1 MRIGKT
7 EATINDIARLARVSK
22 STVSRVLN
30 NVDTVSETARA
41 RVRSAIRA
49 LNYRPSTTARN
60 LARRRSNTIALIVQ
74 DIRNP
79 YYSFASWFVEKQ
91 FRASGFHFVVFNADN
106 STSVEKEILETVAS
120 MRVEGLLCVGGNRDA
135 TDLVTFHSHNDLP
148 IVLIDR
154 EVKGYD
160 IPTVNLDN
168 HSGGSSA
175 AEYLFSLGHRALLFA
190 TSDFTVAELH
200 RREGFYTTL
209 QAHGITRE
217 KALVFSQE
225 EEKWS
230 RGDCKGLAPYFSGSD
245 APTAVFASNDI
256 KAMHIMRFLHERG
269 LSVPGDVS
277 VLGFD
282 DTPIASVIVPSLS
295 TMRQPQQAMIKAG
308 MSVLTSLIEGT
319 RAFSMQ
325 RRFLPELVARESTG
339 APPNGLPMGTRSRME
354 GARAATETAG
364 VGKGS

>member
-1 MRIGKT
+1 MRMGKT
-7 EATINDIARLARVSK
+7 EVTINDIARFARVSK

-41 RVRSAIRA
+41 RVGSAIRA

-91 FRASGFHFVVFNADN
+91 FRAHGFHFVVFNADN
-106 STSVEKEILETVAS
+106 STSVEREILETVAS
-120 MRVEGLLCVGGNRDA
+120 LRVEGLLCVGGNRDA

-168 HSGGSSA
+168 HFGGSCA
-175 AEYLFSLGHRALLFA
+175 ADYLFSLGHKTLLFA

-200 RREGFYTTL
+200 RREGFYTSL
-209 QAHGITRE
+209 QAHGVSRE

-230 RGDCKGLAPYFSGSD
+230 RGDCRGLAAYFDGPD
-245 APTAVFASNDI
+245 VPTAVFASNDN
-256 KAMHIMRFLHERG
+256 KAMRVIRFLHERG

-277 VLGFD
+277 VFGFD

-295 TMRQPQQAMIKAG
+295 TMRQPQQGMIKAG
-308 MSVLTSLIEGT
+308 MSALTSLIEG
-319 RAFSMQ
+319 AGALSMQ

-339 APPNGLPMGTRSRME
+339 APPRGIPTGSR
-354 GARAATETAG
+354 GRVDGAG
-364 VGKGS
+364 VRA